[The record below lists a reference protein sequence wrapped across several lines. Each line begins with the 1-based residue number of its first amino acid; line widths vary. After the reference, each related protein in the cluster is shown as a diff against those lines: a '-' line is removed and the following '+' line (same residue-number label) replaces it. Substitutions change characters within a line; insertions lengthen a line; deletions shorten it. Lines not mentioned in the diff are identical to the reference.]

1 MVKEIKEKININS
14 VDVFFIGED
23 LSIFYSLK
31 NLSSKLETF
40 LIEKTNFSKNIITN
54 NSFFLIDDSIDNFDE
69 KISFLYKKKFENF
82 FILLKKEN
90 LGVFE
95 KKDYKIFLKPLKIFE
110 LHKEISNKIS
120 KNIEGGELWKLDRG
134 KLKFY
139 KNNKNYIDLTEKE
152 FYFLFFLLQGKGG
165 PLTKRQLL
173 NKVWNLSFNNSISDT
188 RVVETLVSR
197 IRKKFKKV
205 ANPPKIIKDSL
216 GYKLL
221 I

>member
-1 MVKEIKEKININS
+1 MEKEIKDKIKINS

-23 LSIFYSLK
+23 LSIFHSLK

-40 LIEKTNFSKNIITN
+40 FIEKTNFSKNITKN
-54 NSFFLIDDSIDNFDE
+54 NNFFLIDDSLYNFDE
-69 KISFLYKKKFENF
+69 KISFLNRKNFKNF

-95 KKDYKIFLKPLKIFE
+95 KKNYKVFLKPLKIFE
-110 LHKEISNKIS
+110 LHKEICNKIS

-139 KNNKNYIDLTEKE
+139 KDDKNYIDLTEKE
-152 FYFLFFLLQGKGG
+152 FYFIYFLLQRRGDS
-165 PLTKRQLL
+165 LTKKQLL
-173 NKVWNLSFNNSISDT
+173 NKVWNISYNSNILNT

-205 ANPPKIIKDSL
+205 ENPPKIIKDSL

>member
-1 MVKEIKEKININS
+1 MEKEIKEKININS

-23 LSIFYSLK
+23 LSIFHSLK
-31 NLSSKLETF
+31 SLSSKLETF
-40 LIEKTNFSKNIITN
+40 LIEKTNFSKNITTN
-54 NSFFLIDDSIDNFDE
+54 NSFFLIDDSINNLYE
-69 KISFLYKKKFENF
+69 KISYLHKKNFENF
-82 FILLKKEN
+82 LILLKKEN

-95 KKDYKIFLKPLKIFE
+95 KKNYKIFLKPLKIFE
-110 LHKEISNKIS
+110 LHKEICNKIS

-134 KLKFY
+134 KLKFF
-139 KNNKNYIDLTEKE
+139 KNNKNFIDLTEKE
-152 FYFLFFLLQGKGG
+152 FYFLFFLLQRKGG
-165 PLTKRQLL
+165 ALTKKQLL
-173 NKVWNLSFNNSISDT
+173 YKVWNLSYSHNISNT

-205 ANPPKIIKDSL
+205 TNPPKIIKDNL

>member
-1 MVKEIKEKININS
+1 MEKEIKDKIKINS

-23 LSIFYSLK
+23 LSIFHSLK

-40 LIEKTNFSKNIITN
+40 FIEKTNFSKNITKN
-54 NSFFLIDDSIDNFDE
+54 NNFFLIDDSLYNFDE
-69 KISFLYKKKFENF
+69 KISFSNRKNFKNF

-95 KKDYKIFLKPLKIFE
+95 KKNYKVFLKPLKIFE
-110 LHKEISNKIS
+110 LHKEICNKIS

-139 KNNKNYIDLTEKE
+139 KDDKNYIDLTEKE
-152 FYFLFFLLQGKGG
+152 FYFIYFLLQRRGDS
-165 PLTKRQLL
+165 LTKKQLL
-173 NKVWNLSFNNSISDT
+173 NKVWNISYNSNILNT

-205 ANPPKIIKDSL
+205 ENPPKIIKDSL

>member
-1 MVKEIKEKININS
+1 MGKEIKEKININS

-23 LSIFYSLK
+23 LSIFHSLK
-31 NLSSKLETF
+31 DLSSKLETF
-40 LIEKTNFSKNIITN
+40 LIDKTNFSKNMITN
-54 NSFFLIDDSIDNFDE
+54 NSFFLIDDSLDNFDE
-69 KISFLYKKKFENF
+69 KVSFLYKKNFENF

-90 LGVFE
+90 IGVFE
-95 KKDYKIFLKPLKIFE
+95 KKNYKIFLKPLKIFE
-110 LHKEISNKIS
+110 LHKEIYNKIS

-152 FYFLFFLLQGKGG
+152 FYFLFFLLQGKGS
-165 PLTKRQLL
+165 PLTKKQLL
-173 NKVWNLSFNNSISDT
+173 NKVWNLSFNNSILDT

-205 ANPPKIIKDSL
+205 ANPPKIIKDSV

>member
-1 MVKEIKEKININS
+1 LEKEIKDKIKINS

-23 LSIFYSLK
+23 LSIFHSLK

-40 LIEKTNFSKNIITN
+40 FIEKTNFSKNITKN
-54 NSFFLIDDSIDNFDE
+54 NNFFLIDDSLYNFDE
-69 KISFLYKKKFENF
+69 KISFSNRKNFKNF

-95 KKDYKIFLKPLKIFE
+95 KKNYKVFLKPLKIFE
-110 LHKEISNKIS
+110 LHKEICNKIS

-139 KNNKNYIDLTEKE
+139 KDDKNYIDLTEKE
-152 FYFLFFLLQGKGG
+152 FYFIYFLLQRRGDS
-165 PLTKRQLL
+165 LTKKQLL
-173 NKVWNLSFNNSISDT
+173 NKVWNISYNSNILNT

-205 ANPPKIIKDSL
+205 ENPPKIIKDSL

>member
-1 MVKEIKEKININS
+1 MGKEIKEKINITS

-23 LSIFYSLK
+23 LSIFHSLK
-31 NLSSKLETF
+31 DLSSELETF

-54 NSFFLIDDSIDNFDE
+54 NSFFLIDDSIDNLNE

-90 LGVFE
+90 LEVFE
-95 KKDYKIFLKPLKIFE
+95 KKNYKTFLKPLKIFE

-120 KNIEGGELWKLDRG
+120 KNIEVSELWKLDRG

-139 KNNKNYIDLTEKE
+139 KNDENYINLTEKE
-152 FYFLFFLLQGKGG
+152 FYFLFFLLQKKGV
-165 PLTKRQLL
+165 PLSKKQLL
-173 NKVWNLSFNNSISDT
+173 SKVWNQSYNSSISDT

-205 ANPPKIIKDSL
+205 ANPPKIIKDSK

>member
-1 MVKEIKEKININS
+1 MGKEIKEKININS
-14 VDVFFIGED
+14 VNVFFIGEN
-23 LSIFYSLK
+23 LSIFQSLK
-31 NLSSKLETF
+31 DLSSKQETF
-40 LIEKTNFSKNIITN
+40 LIEKINFSKNIITN

-69 KISFLYKKKFENF
+69 KISFLYKNNFENF
-82 FILLKKEN
+82 FILLKREN

-95 KKDYKIFLKPLKIFE
+95 KKNYKIFLKPLRIFE

-120 KNIEGGELWKLDRG
+120 KNIEEGELWKLDRA

-139 KNNKNYIDLTEKE
+139 KNNKNYINLTEKE
-152 FYFLFFLLQGKGG
+152 FYFLFFLLQGKGS
-165 PLTKRQLL
+165 PLTKKQLL
-173 NKVWNLSFNNSISDT
+173 NKVWNLSFDNSISES

-205 ANPPKIIKDSL
+205 TKPPKIIKDSI

>member
-1 MVKEIKEKININS
+1 MGKEIKKKININS

-23 LSIFYSLK
+23 LSIFHSLK
-31 NLSSKLETF
+31 DLSSKLETF
-40 LIEKTNFSKNIITN
+40 LIDKTNFSKNMITN
-54 NSFFLIDDSIDNFDE
+54 NSFFLIDDSLDNFDE
-69 KISFLYKKKFENF
+69 KVSFLYKKNFENF

-90 LGVFE
+90 IGVFE
-95 KKDYKIFLKPLKIFE
+95 KKNYKIFLKPLKIFE
-110 LHKEISNKIS
+110 LHKEIYNKIS

-152 FYFLFFLLQGKGG
+152 FYFLFFLLQGKGS
-165 PLTKRQLL
+165 PLTKKQLL
-173 NKVWNLSFNNSISDT
+173 NKVWNLSFNNSILDT

-205 ANPPKIIKDSL
+205 ANPPKIIKDSV

>member
-1 MVKEIKEKININS
+1 MGKEIKEKININS

-23 LSIFYSLK
+23 LSIFHSLK
-31 NLSSKLETF
+31 DLSYKLETF

-54 NSFFLIDDSIDNFDE
+54 NRFFLIDDSIENFDE
-69 KISFLYKKKFENF
+69 KISFLHRKSFENF

-90 LGVFE
+90 LEFFE
-95 KKDYKIFLKPLKIFE
+95 KKNYKIFLKPLKIFE
-110 LHKEISNKIS
+110 LHKEICNKIS
-120 KNIEGGELWKLDRG
+120 KNIEVGEIWKLDRG

-152 FYFLFFLLQGKGG
+152 FYFLFFLLQGKGS
-165 PLTKRQLL
+165 PLTKKQLL

-205 ANPPKIIKDSL
+205 ANPPKIIKDSS

>member
-1 MVKEIKEKININS
+1 MGKEIKEKININS

-23 LSIFYSLK
+23 LSIFHSLK
-31 NLSSKLETF
+31 DLSSKLETF
-40 LIEKTNFSKNIITN
+40 LIDKTNFSKNMITN
-54 NSFFLIDDSIDNFDE
+54 NSFFLIDDSLDNFDE
-69 KISFLYKKKFENF
+69 KVSFLYKKNFENF

-90 LGVFE
+90 IGVFE
-95 KKDYKIFLKPLKIFE
+95 KKNYKIFLKPLKIFE
-110 LHKEISNKIS
+110 LHKEIYNKIS

-152 FYFLFFLLQGKGG
+152 FYFLFFLLQGKGS
-165 PLTKRQLL
+165 PLTKKQLL

>member
-1 MVKEIKEKININS
+1 MEKEIKENINTNS

-23 LSIFYSLK
+23 LSIFRSLK
-31 NLSSKLETF
+31 DLSSKQETF

-54 NSFFLIDDSIDNFDE
+54 NSFFLFDDSIDNFNE
-69 KISFLYKKKFENF
+69 KISFLYKNNFENF
-82 FILLKKEN
+82 FVLLKKEN

-95 KKDYKIFLKPLKIFE
+95 KKNYKIFLKPLKIFE
-110 LHKEISNKIS
+110 LHKEIYNKIS

-152 FYFLFFLLQGKGG
+152 FYFLFFLLQGKGR
-165 PLTKRQLL
+165 PMTKKQLL
-173 NKVWNLSFNNSISDT
+173 NKVWNLSFNNNTSET

-205 ANPPKIIKDSL
+205 ANPPKIIKDSV

>member
-1 MVKEIKEKININS
+1 MGKEIKEKININS

-54 NSFFLIDDSIDNFDE
+54 NRFFLIDDSTDNFDE
-69 KISFLYKKKFENF
+69 KISFLHKKKFQNF

-90 LGVFE
+90 LEVFE
-95 KKDYKIFLKPLKIFE
+95 KKNYKIFLKPLKIFK
-110 LHKEISNKIS
+110 LHKEISNTIS

-152 FYFLFFLLQGKGG
+152 FYFLFFLLQGKGEA
-165 PLTKRQLL
+165 LTKKQLL
-173 NKVWNLSFNNSISDT
+173 NKVWNLSFNTSIAET

>member
-1 MVKEIKEKININS
+1 MGKEIKEKININS

-23 LSIFYSLK
+23 LSIYHSLK

-40 LIEKTNFSKNIITN
+40 LIERTNFSKNITIN
-54 NSFFLIDDSIDNFDE
+54 NSFFLIDDSLNNFNE
-69 KISFLYKKKFENF
+69 KISFLHKKNFENF
-82 FILLKKEN
+82 FILLKKDN

-95 KKDYKIFLKPLKIFE
+95 KKNYKIFLKPLKIFE
-110 LHKEISNKIS
+110 LHKEVCKRIS
-120 KNIEGGELWKLDRG
+120 KNIEGRELWKLDRG

-139 KNNKNYIDLTEKE
+139 KNDKSYIDLTEKE
-152 FYFLFFLLQGKGG
+152 FYFLYFLLQRKGV
-165 PLTKRQLL
+165 PLSKKQLL
-173 NKVWNLSFNNSISDT
+173 NKVWNLSYNNSISET
-188 RVVETLVSR
+188 RVLETLVSR

-205 ANPPKIIKDSL
+205 ASPPKIIKDSL

>member
-1 MVKEIKEKININS
+1 MGKEIKEKININS

-23 LSIFYSLK
+23 LSIFHSLK
-31 NLSSKLETF
+31 DLSYKLETF

-54 NSFFLIDDSIDNFDE
+54 NSFFLIDDSIDKFSE
-69 KISFLYKKKFENF
+69 KISFLHKKKFENF

-95 KKDYKIFLKPLKIFE
+95 KKNYKVFLKPLKIFK

-120 KNIEGGELWKLDRG
+120 KNIEGGKPWKLDRG
-134 KLKFY
+134 KLKFF

-165 PLTKRQLL
+165 SLTKKQLL
-173 NKVWNLSFNNSISDT
+173 SKVWNLSFNNNISDT

-197 IRKKFKKV
+197 IRKKFKKLE
-205 ANPPKIIKDSL
+205 NPPKIIKDSL

>member
-1 MVKEIKEKININS
+1 MGKEIKEKININS

-23 LSIFYSLK
+23 LSIFHSLK
-31 NLSSKLETF
+31 DLSYKLETF

-54 NSFFLIDDSIDNFDE
+54 NSFLIIDDSIEKFSE
-69 KISFLYKKKFENF
+69 KISFLDKKNFENF

-90 LGVFE
+90 LGFFE
-95 KKDYKIFLKPLKIFE
+95 KKNYKILLKPLKIFV

-120 KNIEGGELWKLDRG
+120 KNVEGGELWKRDRG

-139 KNNKNYIDLTEKE
+139 NNNKNYIDLTEKE
-152 FYFLFFLLQGKGG
+152 FYFLFFLLQGKGS
-165 PLTKRQLL
+165 PITKKQLL
-173 NKVWNLSFNNSISDT
+173 NKVWNLSFNNSTSDT